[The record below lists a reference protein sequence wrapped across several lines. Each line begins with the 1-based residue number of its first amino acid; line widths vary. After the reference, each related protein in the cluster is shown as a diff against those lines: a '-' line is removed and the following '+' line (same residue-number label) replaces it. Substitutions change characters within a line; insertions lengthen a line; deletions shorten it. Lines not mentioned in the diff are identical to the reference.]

1 MFRLILY
8 ISQGI
13 LTSSKNRSV
22 IHASLLLFICNIFE
36 AAGASVE
43 SHLSAMRRA
52 AGPKFILTFA
62 IITLSILENR
72 ENSYKLVTH
81 NHAGIIWH

>member
-13 LTSSKNRSV
+13 LMSSKNRSV

-52 AGPKFILTFA
+52 CRTEVYPDLCDHYTLNSGKSGKFI
-62 IITLSILENR
+62 
-72 ENSYKLVTH
+72 
-81 NHAGIIWH
+81 